1 MSIFV
6 DVDYSSLNK
15 YNEEL
20 CGDKVEVLRNENSV
34 VIVLADGL
42 GSGVQANILATLTSK
57 IIGTM
62 LSLGS
67 SLDEAVETVINT
79 LPVSKE
85 RGIAYSSF
93 SVLQIYDSGE
103 CILFEFDNPSIIRLA
118 KGNFIDIKKQCHKI
132 NGKLIKESKFRVAPD
147 DLIILISDGAIRAGI
162 GNALDIGW
170 QWENVK
176 KYACKIYR
184 KDISAKNITKL
195 LLSVCDNLYEKK
207 PGDDT
212 TVITVKIKSLLQVNV
227 MIGPPA
233 DKGLDSSVVSSFLSE
248 EGKKVVCGG
257 TTAQIV
263 SRETGKK
270 IITSINYIDHSI
282 PPTAKIEGIDLTT
295 EGILTM
301 GKALEYAKKYAS
313 SENTVEDIL
322 NIEREDGAS
331 RLTKLLVEEST
342 SVHFFVGC
350 AKNPAHQNPDLP
362 LSLSLKLQLV
372 EDMVNCLKNLGKK
385 VTLEYH

>member
-6 DVDYSSLNK
+6 DVDYSSVNK
-15 YNEEL
+15 YKEEL
-20 CGDKVEVLRNENSV
+20 CGDKVEVLRNQDS
-34 VIVLADGL
+34 VIVVLTDGL
-42 GSGVQANILATLTSK
+42 GSGVKANILATLTSK
-57 IIGTM
+57 MIGTM
-62 LSLGS
+62 LSLGAS
-67 SLDEAVETVINT
+67 IDETVEAVINT

-93 SVLQIYDSGE
+93 SVLQIYYSGE
-103 CILFEFDNPSIIRLA
+103 CILFEFDNPSVIRLA
-118 KGNFIDIKKQCHKI
+118 KGNFMDMKKKCHNI
-132 NGKLIKESKFRVAPD
+132 NGKTINESKFKVSPD
-147 DLIILISDGAIRAGI
+147 DLLILISDGAVRAGI
-162 GNALDIGW
+162 GNSLDIGW

-212 TVITVKIKSLLQVNV
+212 TVVTVKIKSLLQVNV

-233 DKGLDSSVVSSFLSE
+233 DRSLDSSVINRFLSE
-248 EGKKVVCGG
+248 KGKKIVCGG

-263 SRETGKK
+263 SRETGKE

-301 GKALEYAKKYAS
+301 GKALEYARRYAS

-322 NIEREDGAS
+322 NIEKEDGAS
-331 RLTKLLVEEST
+331 KLTKLLVEEST

-372 EDMVNCLKNLGKK
+372 EDMANCLKSLDKE
-385 VTLEYH
+385 VIIEYY